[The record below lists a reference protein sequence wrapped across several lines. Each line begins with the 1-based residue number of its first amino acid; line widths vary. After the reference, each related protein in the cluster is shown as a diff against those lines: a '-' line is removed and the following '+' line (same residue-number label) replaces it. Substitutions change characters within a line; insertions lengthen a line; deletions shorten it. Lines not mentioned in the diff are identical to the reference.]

1 MEYSV
6 DSISNNC
13 YEGTTCLI
21 NKINIQDE
29 AKLAELE
36 AMITLA
42 KTSELELA
50 TLKDSFNEDDYRAI
64 HRQLFDTL
72 YDWAGEYRTIDISK
86 KGTAFAGKNDI
97 PELLTNCLKRLKS
110 MDYFRGLSFDDF
122 IEELVDIYCTT
133 KTSRTTW
140 QSVSRHTRRAKNN
153 TCHRHQNR
161 SVKGGFAITQNQSG

>member
-21 NKINIQDE
+21 NKFNIQDE
-29 AKLAELE
+29 DKLAELE

-50 TLKDSFNEDDYRAI
+50 TLKDGFNEDDYRAI

-86 KGTAFAGKNDI
+86 KGTAFADKNDI
-97 PELLTNCLKRLKS
+97 SELLTNCFKRLKS
-110 MDYFRGLSFDDF
+110 MDYFRGLCLMILLRNWWISTAPPITYTRLEKATAERNACLFHN
-122 IEELVDIYCTT
+122 LSDITVM
-133 KTSRTTW
+133 KSAF
-140 QSVSRHTRRAKNN
+140 QK
-153 TCHRHQNR
+153 
-161 SVKGGFAITQNQSG
+161 